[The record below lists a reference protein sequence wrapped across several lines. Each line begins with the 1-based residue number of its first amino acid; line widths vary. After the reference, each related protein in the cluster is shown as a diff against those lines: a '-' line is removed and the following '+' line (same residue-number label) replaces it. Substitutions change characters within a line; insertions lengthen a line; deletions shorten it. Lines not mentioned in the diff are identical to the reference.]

1 MTAWVLLCAALN
13 LCTESLNVLS
23 CCMCAAG
30 RKVYGRGALVA
41 PVRPSSYF
49 GEQILHGLTDIIPLQ
64 AGKAI
69 RPIKV
74 DDGPH
79 ATRTIGLDGFLQD
92 AAGVNK
98 CFSTARYANPVLMGL
113 DHMLAD
119 TPLETVEGM
128 LGDDAAP

>member
-1 MTAWVLLCAALN
+1 MR
-13 LCTESLNVLS
+13 
-23 CCMCAAG
+23 AAG
-30 RKVYGRGALVA
+30 GEVYGRGLLVA
-41 PVRPSSYF
+41 PPRPRCDL
-49 GEQILHGLTDIIPLQ
+49 GEDVLHSTVDIIPLQ

-74 DDGPH
+74 NDGPH

-119 TPLETVEGM
+119 TPLESVEVM